1 MNNEFL
7 YMQKLAGL
15 ITESE
20 YQAKMNEGDY
30 DSMSDHALIKAANEA
45 GIEEI
50 VQMDGEGGLANREEV
65 IDHLNE
71 FEHDNHGSFDA
82 EMGEM
87 EGEDYDDPNGG
98 HSPDRYWGTD
108 YRAQNEVEEGD
119 DKQKKFADYIYN
131 EYLKD
136 AKQPMTAMRLSQE
149 IMNDTDSRI
158 NPVYIKAAIKAH
170 YPEIELK

>member
-1 MNNEFL
+1 
-7 YMQKLAGL
+7 MQKLAGL
-15 ITESE
+15 ITEGE
-20 YQAKMNEGDY
+20 YQAKMNEGEY
-30 DSMSDHALIKAANEA
+30 DSMSDHALIKAANQA

-71 FEHDNHGSFDA
+71 FEHDNHGLFDA
-82 EMGEM
+82 EM
-87 EGEDYDDPNGG
+87 
-98 HSPDRYWGTD
+98 
-108 YRAQNEVEEGD
+108 NEVEEGD

-131 EYLKD
+131 KYLKD
-136 AKQPMTAMRLSQE
+136 AKQPMTAMRLSHF

>member
-7 YMQKLAGL
+7 HMQKLAGL

-82 EMGEM
+82 EM
-87 EGEDYDDPNGG
+87 
-98 HSPDRYWGTD
+98 
-108 YRAQNEVEEGD
+108 NEAEEEPAIDG
-119 DKQKKFADYIYN
+119 KQKKFADYIYN

>member
-1 MNNEFL
+1 MNKEFL
-7 YMQKLAGL
+7 HMQKLAGL
-15 ITESE
+15 ITEGE

-50 VQMDGEGGLANREEV
+50 VTMDGEGGLANREEV

-87 EGEDYDDPNGG
+87 EESFED
-98 HSPDRYWGTD
+98 TL
-108 YRAQNEVEEGD
+108 NEAM
-119 DKQKKFADYIYN
+119 KKLTEASFPAITNPLTKDLYSKLSKKIKVTTTN
-131 EYLKD
+131 SDLKDMLAKD
-136 AKQPMTAMRLSQE
+136 AKVQDLKP
-149 IMNDTDSRI
+149 TDQRSLRI
-158 NPVYIKAAIKAH
+158 ALEAIIANHKKM
-170 YPEIELK
+170 ER

>member
-30 DSMSDHALIKAANEA
+30 DSMSDYALIKAANEA

-50 VQMDGEGGLANREEV
+50 IVMDGEGGLANREEV

-71 FEHDNHGSFDA
+71 FEHDNHGSFDS
-82 EMGEM
+82 EM
-87 EGEDYDDPNGG
+87 
-98 HSPDRYWGTD
+98 
-108 YRAQNEVEEGD
+108 NEVEEGD
-119 DKQKKFADYIYN
+119 GKQKKFADYIYN

-136 AKQPMTAMRLSQE
+136 AKQPMTAMRLPQE